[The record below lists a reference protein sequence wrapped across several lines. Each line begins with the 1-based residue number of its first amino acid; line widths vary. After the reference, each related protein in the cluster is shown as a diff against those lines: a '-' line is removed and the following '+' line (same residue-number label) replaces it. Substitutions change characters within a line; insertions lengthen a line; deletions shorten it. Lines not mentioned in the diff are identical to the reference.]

1 MGGDKDK
8 DNQYHIH
15 IEQRI
20 PQMANSISL
29 LAPLTTNCRFGDTKL
44 KLQPFRRRLGHIR
57 RVVVKETAV
66 KESFLTNI
74 AMINLKQ

>member
-1 MGGDKDK
+1 MMGGDK

-15 IEQRI
+15 IEQRTA
-20 PQMANSISL
+20 QMANSISL
-29 LAPLTTNCRFGDTKL
+29 LALSTNCRLL
-44 KLQPFRRRLGHIR
+44 KLQHFRRRLGHIR
-57 RVVVKETAV
+57 RVIVKETAV